1 MALYI
6 RSQCPVLMG
15 STKLNCSWVFLNV
28 ISQEPFLQV
37 SELVLAVYFHWFHCK
52 KPARATSFNTLGG
65 GDQKHTLLGETFQF
79 SFIGFVFNRLSLWT
93 VNLGMPTQGSHV
105 PEQQMRAVVKSG
117 FSFSSRAS
125 PLISLCLNFPI
136 CKCLLP
142 SVESVIDLLLP
153 PAE

>member
-15 STKLNCSWVFLNV
+15 STKLNCSWVFLNE

-37 SELVLAVYFHWFHCK
+37 SELALAVHFHWIHCERM
-52 KPARATSFNTLGG
+52 ARAISSSTL
-65 GDQKHTLLGETFQF
+65 GDQKHTLLGETLQF
-79 SFIGFVFNRLSLWT
+79 SFTGFVFNRLSLWT
-93 VNLGMPTQGSHV
+93 VNFGMPTQGSHV
-105 PEQQMRAVVKSG
+105 SEQQMRAVVKSG
-117 FSFSSRAS
+117 FSFSSWAS